1 MVDGAHYSANI
12 VGKNGDYNNV
22 AFARSVMSDG
32 CTALPGAVDFVNY
45 CIEKGIKVYYV
56 TNRYDQGYK
65 VGQSDSKGSYK
76 SSAAEVGRGLYI
88 DASGKEIGCTIYQ
101 SLGKSFYD
109 ISLESME
116 KLGFPIDD
124 RHLFLNDLKLNGES
138 KEPIRTAI
146 RDGAAAYPNGQRDD
160 GNSTGSGLTV
170 NLEPHHV
177 VMLLGDNIA
186 DFTDDFSNKELNA
199 VSRAE
204 LAREYQSKWGTE
216 WIMFPNSVYGASV
229 NYAQG
234 YGFNELFDFYDYTK
248 E

>member
-1 MVDGAHYSANI
+1 MEAIAEKCEDSSNSEWTLTYDEDGKPRIEYNGVQAAVICDIDDTLVDGAHYSANI

-22 AFARSVMSDG
+22 AFARFVMSDG

-138 KEPIRTAI
+138 KEPIRTA
-146 RDGAAAYPNGQRDD
+146 GQRLILMV
-160 GNSTGSGLTV
+160 S
-170 NLEPHHV
+170 
-177 VMLLGDNIA
+177 VMTEILP
-186 DFTDDFSNKELNA
+186 EA
-199 VSRAE
+199 V
-204 LAREYQSKWGTE
+204 
-216 WIMFPNSVYGASV
+216 
-229 NYAQG
+229 
-234 YGFNELFDFYDYTK
+234 
-248 E
+248 